1 MLSLR
6 TGARGG
12 KAICPNVIK
21 KKTETKEAKRNE
33 YFYFHSGGLEAS
45 RSYAIR
51 A

>member
-1 MLSLR
+1 MLSLG
-6 TGARGG
+6 TEARGG
-12 KAICPNVIK
+12 KVICPNAI